1 MRLSKGM
8 LATIRHPASVTPQA
22 PPLVI
27 AHGLYGSGRNW
38 GVIARRL
45 ADRRDV
51 VAVDMRNHGDSPRA
65 PTQSYPDMAADL
77 AAKLK
82 RAGRMLP
89 KKVRD
94 SGRLLAT
101 SAHRAQ
107 NPKLLGQI
115 DMGEV
120 TEAYD
125 VCVKHLIAIDPVSR
139 RRNLFAGVVGSVG
152 FGVLVLAVAILGFLA
167 WRGYF

>member
-1 MRLSKGM
+1 MS
-8 LATIRHPASVTPQA
+8 AVTIQQM
-22 PPLVI
+22 
-27 AHGLYGSGRNW
+27 
-38 GVIARRL
+38 
-45 ADRRDV
+45 ADRVAQLLEERLGVGGRDL
-51 VAVDMRNHGDSPRA
+51 S
-65 PTQSYPDMAADL
+65 
-77 AAKLK
+77 AKLK
-82 RAGRMLP
+82 RAGRSLP

-115 DMGEV
+115 DMVEV

-125 VCVKHLIAIDPVSR
+125 VCLKHLIAIDPVGR
-139 RRNLFAGVVGSVG
+139 RRDLFAGILGSVG
-152 FGVLVLAVAILGFLA
+152 FGVLVLLVALFGFLA